1 MSNIQQRKSVLPR
14 WVLRLI
20 GFSSLATVLVSLSLY
35 LYKRSST
42 QRRINRST
50 HDSSDQDDEVKKKKK
65 EQEEEEEEEERRR
78 REKREKRTNSSNILQ
93 HSYRIHRY

>member
-65 EQEEEEEEEERRR
+65 
-78 REKREKRTNSSNILQ
+78 KKKNNNKK
-93 HSYRIHRY
+93 